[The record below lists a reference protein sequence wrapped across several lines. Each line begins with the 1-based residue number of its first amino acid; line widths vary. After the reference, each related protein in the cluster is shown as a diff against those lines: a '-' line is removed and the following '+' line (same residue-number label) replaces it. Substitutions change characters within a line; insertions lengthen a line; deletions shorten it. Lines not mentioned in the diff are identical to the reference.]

1 VGCAGKHARA
11 ARGWVAASSSPID
24 AELAL
29 SLLHI
34 ALVTLGGFLIY
45 ALTYLVARASDAE
58 PLRAFYIGLA
68 IVAPL
73 VGVVAIVIA
82 GRLLSGKGGRIGD

>member
-1 VGCAGKHARA
+1 MCRKARKSGEG
-11 ARGWVAASSSPID
+11 RVAASSSPID

-34 ALVTLGGFLIY
+34 ALVTLGGFLVY

>member
-1 VGCAGKHARA
+1 VCRKRA

-34 ALVTLGGFLIY
+34 ALVTLGGVLVY
-45 ALTYLVARASDAE
+45 ALTYLIARASDAE